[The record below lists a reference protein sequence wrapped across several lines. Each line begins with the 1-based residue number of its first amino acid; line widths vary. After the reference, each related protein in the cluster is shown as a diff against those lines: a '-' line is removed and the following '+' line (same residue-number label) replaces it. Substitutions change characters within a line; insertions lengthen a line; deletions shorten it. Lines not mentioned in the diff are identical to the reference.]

1 MAFASVTVLNSHT
14 NKPTV
19 ISTIEE
25 AAEFILYDWPIVP
38 GDAISSARQAC
49 LDALAGK
56 IDDRIARDFFI
67 AAAREARI
75 LIDTT

>member
-14 NKPTV
+14 NKLT
-19 ISTIEE
+19 IILTIEQ

-38 GDAISSARQAC
+38 GGMVGSARQAC

-56 IDDRIARDFFI
+56 VDERIARDFFI
-67 AAAREARI
+67 AAAKEAQI
-75 LIDTT
+75 LVSTT